1 MNIAQHIGTRIRAA
15 RAKAGLSQKELAQRV
30 GIGQPMISRIEK
42 GDRVPSTAQLTHIAA
57 ALGVPTSDLMP
68 STDNVADDQANY
80 RVAIRAVLSDY
91 DSPHGLRELVTDN
104 ELLQTLN
111 VSDEEI
117 SILSAIPVDGISKD
131 GYVQLLITLR
141 AVRP

>member
-1 MNIAQHIGTRIRAA
+1 
-15 RAKAGLSQKELAQRV
+15 
-30 GIGQPMISRIEK
+30 MISRIEK

-68 STDNVADDQANY
+68 STDSVADDQANY
-80 RVAIRAVLSDY
+80 RAAIRAVLSDY